1 MTLVKNSMNR
11 QQHNIRTDALKVA
24 HETAA
29 GLFRAGF
36 IDKATMRRF
45 DALCLKAERR

>member
-1 MTLVKNSMNR
+1 MSSTRRRAAS
-11 QQHNIRTDALKVA
+11 DALKVA
-24 HETAA
+24 HETAT